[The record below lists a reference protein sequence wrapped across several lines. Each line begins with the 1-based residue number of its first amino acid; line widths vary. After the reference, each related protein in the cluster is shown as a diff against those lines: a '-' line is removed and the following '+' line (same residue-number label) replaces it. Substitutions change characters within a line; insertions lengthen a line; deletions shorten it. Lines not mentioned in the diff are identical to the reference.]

1 MSEEVFSTVFET
13 VFIEKGAA
21 EAKRA
26 VTDLNDSYE
35 TMKSTLI
42 DAANMVG
49 VLDNKQVEARK
60 KVNMTRKEFTALRDE
75 ILKAK
80 DGHAAYNMALDLGSK
95 LNNKAVST
103 QRAQVLQY
111 IELNKSARNLVLTEK
126 QSHISIDQLEKS
138 YKKLNSSTRTAKDA
152 QKAYDAALASGDT
165 KLIAS
170 ATERLT
176 RAHTNQQRKLAELGE
191 MYRTFG
197 TVYQSLTEGSETYRA
212 TMSRMHLSTDDYRKL
227 LGMYNKELASL
238 SSQLGNVKG
247 DSSQYMAILGRMT
260 QIQMESER
268 TTKAMAPALRR
279 EAQELKQKA
288 IEAARLE
295 RELARL
301 HVQEQRSNREVP
313 TSNNRGGLYSA
324 LSNKEDS
331 YLLAN
336 MRRVGMISPQVAQLS
351 YVLSAITSTA
361 ALATVGIVATAVALT
376 KLSISAVKAAA
387 ELQKYGVTLR
397 SLATHGWDVADQT
410 EAATQALGKAVSQD
424 MLNYAAGSI
433 YALDKIADGTEKLV
447 GYGIDMRLVNQ
458 EMEMLG
464 NLALGDSQRLENLAI
479 AYGQVFGQ
487 GKARAQEMYQ
497 FINAGIP
504 IFELLAQKTGKTTDV
519 IMDMTRNGEVSFEM
533 VRDLL
538 KDITSE
544 TGRYHN
550 LMQDI
555 ANMSFEGN
563 WTKFLNE
570 MKLLMANIGDSLL
583 PEVIRVLQQANEFL
597 RESRNDRTRQEVLA
611 DYVRTQEYGS
621 AYAKA
626 HIFDKVGTKQLDM
639 LVTESALAE
648 RILAQN
654 AKSNPSLR
662 TLIPLEQQ
670 YPGFQMLEKAQARK
684 YIPDDDIAQQ
694 IKTLNES
701 IMRGSGA
708 EGIAVFTDFMQQN
721 LGLNAEQIK
730 PILLDT
736 IYKGRVTDGKH
747 STLTEIAETTRA
759 STISDNMLLNIYTQL
774 VKKLE
779 SKANAAKDNVLPAD
793 FKRDAEAELKA
804 REGLLLTGAGRTTDK
819 PGKDRQYLLDQYIEN
834 LTEENEQIR
843 EMVPFY
849 REYIKLRQM
858 RDKDIRPDGDKA
870 GMAPDLAEQ
879 RVAEAKALY
888 ATNEALKLVNKS
900 YQVLYDRRK
909 GLEAIEDPIETS
921 LTGLSGLLE
930 RTENIDDRNFIL
942 LLIKLAEKGSS
953 IERVVSTVERVN
965 KALGKQR
972 GDTRGAIATDLAF
985 SGGVQGA
992 GGEQLAL
999 TGDAVTLLSTLS
1011 NYSDAYAESV
1021 LSIAQN
1027 MQLYASSTTEALN
1040 ETNALVHALQ
1050 LAVANGGDLKKL
1062 LSDANVQ
1069 KLLRAEQDK
1078 FVDTAANR
1086 LASRMDG
1093 PGVWSY
1099 NAKEAQ
1105 LRGTMEQLM
1114 LKRAAVMTQV
1124 EMFKSNG
1131 ESQELTAAAQKD
1143 YERYTK
1149 AIEDN
1154 AAALARA
1161 ATTTQL
1167 LNNTLSD
1174 TEKIFTLLS
1183 EMAPDERDAF
1193 VAEAKRTGVWEGLHD
1208 SVYAKGANSI
1218 MTPGAAA
1225 SAAVQRY
1232 KKQENSALLGK
1243 QMGSLVEAQGRLKDA
1258 QDAGESPEVIAQWT
1272 TEVDRLTKAYDK
1284 LGTAVGIV
1292 GATMGSIA
1300 ELAVNEVFTGLDET
1314 LYMLGRDLAGTDN
1327 AFKDLGETW
1336 KQVGRNILNQL
1347 PSIFL
1352 QGAMAAFTNGH
1363 LYLGLALMAAGLGTS
1378 VIGGIMGSRE
1388 EIEKEDDSTLKMME
1402 NLQKQFQTMIEQ
1414 FEAGLLYMDR
1424 ARAAYI
1430 SERQIAQVQG
1440 FANGGAFGGTGLAH
1454 GVYRQPTYFNAYA
1467 SGDVFNSVMAEAGPE
1482 AVLPLRRGSSGQL
1495 GVVATGGS
1503 GMQVNMILEDHVGVK
1518 MTVADVRQT
1527 SSGYDIIAVVEGALV
1542 STIAKGKADN
1552 VLRSR
1557 YNLKAV
1563 GRQ

>member
-13 VFIEKGAA
+13 VFIERGAA
-21 EAKRA
+21 ETKRA
-26 VTDLNDSYE
+26 VLDLNNSYE
-35 TMKSTLI
+35 TMKNAII
-42 DAANMVG
+42 DAAAMVD
-49 VLDNKQVEARK
+49 VLTAKEAALLRKQT
-60 KVNMTRKEFTALRDE
+60 MTKQSFEQLSTAVKR
-75 ILKAK
+75 AK
-80 DGHAAYNMALDLGSK
+80 DGNEAYSIALADASK
-95 LNNKAVST
+95 L
-103 QRAQVLQY
+103 AQKTVQDKRQQTLAY
-111 IELNKSARNLVLTEK
+111 IEENKSARILLLTEK
-126 QSHISIDQLEKS
+126 QSKLSIDQLEAS
-138 YKKLNSSTRTAKDA
+138 YKKLTRTSQSV
-152 QKAYDAALASGDT
+152 QKAQLAYNAALQTGDVNAIAAASD
-165 KLIAS
+165 KL
-170 ATERLT
+170 TN
-176 RAHTNQQRKLAELGE
+176 AHMRQQRKVNELAHA
-191 MYRTFG
+191 YQIYN
-197 TVYQSLTEGSETYRA
+197 TVYTGLTEGSETYRSA
-212 TMSRMHLSTDDYRKL
+212 MSRMHLSTDDYRKL

-238 SSQLGNVKG
+238 SSQLGTVKG

-279 EAQELKQKA
+279 ESQELKQKA

-301 HVQEQRSNREVP
+301 RVQEQRSNRAVP
-313 TSNNRGGLYSA
+313 TSNKRGGLYRA

-361 ALATVGIVATAVALT
+361 ALATVGIVATAVALA

-387 ELQKYGVTLR
+387 ELQKYDITLR

-410 EAATQALGKAVSQD
+410 ESATQALGKAVSQD

-433 YALDKIADGTEKLV
+433 YALDKIAAGTEKLV

-464 NLALGDSQRLENLAI
+464 NLALGDSKRLENLAV

-533 VRDLL
+533 VRELL

-583 PEVIRVLQQANEFL
+583 PEVIRVLQPANEFL

-888 ATNEALKLVNKS
+888 ATNEALKLVDKS
-900 YQVLYDRRK
+900 YQVLYARRK
-909 GLEAIEDPIETS
+909 GLEAIEDPIEES
-921 LTGLSGLLE
+921 LKGLSGLLE
-930 RTENIDDRNFIL
+930 RTENIDDRNFIS

-972 GDTRGAIATDLAF
+972 GDTRGTIATDLAF
-985 SGGVQGA
+985 SGDVQGA

-1050 LAVANGGDLKKL
+1050 LAAANGSDLKKL
-1062 LSDANVQ
+1062 LSDADVQ

-1078 FVDTAANR
+1078 FIDTAANR
-1086 LASRMDG
+1086 SASRMAG
-1093 PGVWSY
+1093 PGAWAYS
-1099 NAKEAQ
+1099 AKEMQ
-1105 LRGTMEQLM
+1105 LRGTMEHLM

-1167 LNNTLSD
+1167 LNNQLSD
-1174 TEKIFTLLS
+1174 TEKLFTLLS

-1193 VAEAKRTGVWEGLHD
+1193 VAEATRTGMWRNRHFGIYD
-1208 SVYAKGANSI
+1208 SGAANMMS
-1218 MTPGAAA
+1218 PGAAA
-1225 SAAVQRY
+1225 DFAVQEYGRPLFNTFMDTRM
-1232 KKQENSALLGK
+1232 KR
-1243 QMGSLVEAQGRLKDA
+1243 VVDAQDRLKAA
-1258 QDAGESPEVIAQWT
+1258 QDAGNSPEVIEQWT
-1272 TEVDRLTKAYDK
+1272 TEVERLTKAYDK
-1284 LGTAVGIV
+1284 LGTTIGIV
-1292 GATMGSIA
+1292 GATLGSIA

-1327 AFKDLGETW
+1327 AFEDLGETW

-1347 PSIFL
+1347 PAIFL
-1352 QGAMAAFTNGH
+1352 QGAMAAFLHGH

-1378 VIGGIMGSRE
+1378 VIGGVMGSRE
-1388 EIEKEDDSTLKMME
+1388 ELEKEDDSTLKMME

-1495 GVVATGGS
+1495 GVIATGGS

-1518 MTVADVRQT
+1518 MTVADVKQT